1 MSTTGL
7 RARSRASVSG
17 GLRATKWSRPHPV
30 ELLGR
35 DIASARVRDFIREQA
50 RELLVEAGIIFPL
63 QHPSQSD
70 ETSPFAPG
78 GKNKASAPLPR
89 SKHPD
94 PRGEARGGRGG
105 GSPTVRSQTG
115 QGLRPLK
122 KDQSRFRT
130 DGACTPTAQRVVNK
144 AFRRGE
150 AAPAAEPADC
160 RERICAYPAMIRNST
175 LLFPAIPKNAPCS
188 LGRDSSSQDIDVIEK
203 FDSNESPLPA
213 ISENLPANGK
223 LQGEPRSGDRFASDS
238 LLSHAVGSL

>member
-1 MSTTGL
+1 VKCSIWSTGDAGAVVPSSRTATRFQQGPHAPSQRCPQMSTTGL

-160 RERICAYPAMIRNST
+160 REPDLRLPCHDPQFHAALPCNT
-175 LLFPAIPKNAPCS
+175 KKCS
-188 LGRDSSSQDIDVIEK
+188 LLLG
-203 FDSNESPLPA
+203 
-213 ISENLPANGK
+213 
-223 LQGEPRSGDRFASDS
+223 SG
-238 LLSHAVGSL
+238 